1 MTGYRIFHM
10 NILTLRTNKKLI
22 SRVFNYVRAG
32 MLGFFL
38 ALLTRSEV
46 DFYDFLCCVAVIEV
60 YRNCSICVPAIEVYR
75 NPTATQCGLRMS
87 IETIARC
94 SGVPRM
100 PGVPKTRTCHNF
112 DTPLQQPRSTKS
124 RKNRFL
130 TSSAMLERNQAYRH
144 VHNYKL

>member
-1 MTGYRIFHM
+1 
-10 NILTLRTNKKLI
+10 
-22 SRVFNYVRAG
+22 

-46 DFYDFLCCVAVIEV
+46 GFYDFLCCVAVIGV
-60 YRNCSICVPAIEVYR
+60 YRNCSIGVPVIEVYR
-75 NPTATQCGLRMS
+75 NPTATQYGLHVS

-112 DTPLQQPRSTKS
+112 DTPLQQSRSTKNH
-124 RKNRFL
+124 KNPLSDFK
-130 TSSAMLERNQAYRH
+130 S
-144 VHNYKL
+144 